1 MQYLDVVGNPA
12 RRTPAAV
19 AVSCGDHSLTFAQL
33 DERVG
38 RLGGALRARGIA
50 LGDRVAL
57 LAANELEYVE
67 IQGACLRSGFTF
79 VPLNR
84 RLADPELEF
93 ILRDCGASVL
103 IAGRHDKQVAQR
115 VVPEGCLLVALGREG
130 NAERY
135 DDLLASSE
143 PEPVSDPDDPTIAAT
158 ILYTSGTTGRPKG
171 AVIDRF
177 GFTVRVLVNTIELS
191 PSGADR
197 WLAVL
202 PMFHIGAFLCYAYL
216 YAGAEVVM
224 LEEFDPDGCLRTI
237 RDRDVSAMV
246 VVPTILKMLLDR
258 IEDED
263 IELPSLRLIVYGGS
277 SIEPSLLA
285 WAVERLGCGFHQ
297 QYGMT
302 EMGAQTVLRPSD
314 HDPTDTG
321 RLSSAGREAATF
333 SLRIVGE
340 ADDDVAGGEVGE
352 VICRGPAVS
361 TMYWNRP
368 DATVET
374 WRGGWFHTGD
384 LGYRDA
390 NGYLHIVDRRNDQI
404 VTGGENVYP
413 REVEAALIE
422 HAGVVDVA
430 VIGTPD
436 DTWGQVV
443 TAVLAGTSVT
453 DLELEAWL
461 AGRIARYKIP
471 RRWIRMDELPR
482 NATGKVLKGE
492 LRTRWATEGTG

>member
-1 MQYLDVVGNPA
+1 
-12 RRTPAAV
+12 
-19 AVSCGDHSLTFAQL
+19 
-33 DERVG
+33 
-38 RLGGALRARGIA
+38 
-50 LGDRVAL
+50 
-57 LAANELEYVE
+57 
-67 IQGACLRSGFTF
+67 
-79 VPLNR
+79 
-84 RLADPELEF
+84 
-93 ILRDCGASVL
+93 
-103 IAGRHDKQVAQR
+103 
-115 VVPEGCLLVALGREG
+115 
-130 NAERY
+130 
-135 DDLLASSE
+135 
-143 PEPVSDPDDPTIAAT
+143 
-158 ILYTSGTTGRPKG
+158 
-171 AVIDRF
+171 
-177 GFTVRVLVNTIELS
+177 
-191 PSGADR
+191 
-197 WLAVL
+197 
-202 PMFHIGAFLCYAYL
+202 
-216 YAGAEVVM
+216 
-224 LEEFDPDGCLRTI
+224 
-237 RDRDVSAMV
+237 
-246 VVPTILKMLLDR
+246 
-258 IEDED
+258 
-263 IELPSLRLIVYGGS
+263 
-277 SIEPSLLA
+277 
-285 WAVERLGCGFHQ
+285 
-297 QYGMT
+297 MT